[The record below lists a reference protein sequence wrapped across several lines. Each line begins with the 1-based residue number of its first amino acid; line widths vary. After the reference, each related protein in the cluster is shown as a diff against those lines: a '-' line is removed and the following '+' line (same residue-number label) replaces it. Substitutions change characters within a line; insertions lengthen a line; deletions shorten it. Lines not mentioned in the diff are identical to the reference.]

1 MKETQDFTNKDHSIL
16 KKELMDLSS
25 PNQRYYICERVHVG
39 SVPMFIFI
47 HKKGGIVHGNQ
58 KRPNHIGQTVHSPP
72 RHLRGTSHK
81 MLKQKPD

>member
-16 KKELMDLSS
+16 KKEFMDLSS

-47 HKKGGIVHGNQ
+47 HKKVALYMEI
-58 KRPNHIGQTVHSPP
+58 KRGQII
-72 RHLRGTSHK
+72 
-81 MLKQKPD
+81 